1 MSAVWVSSSIFCIT
15 IAVLLTDWVHR
26 TIVVWVGAAVMMA
39 VGLTMGFYTQGQ
51 ALSSIDFNTLGLLL
65 GMMMLMAMLK
75 NTGAIEA
82 LAFVAVQK
90 AGGSPV
96 RLLAILGGLTTVIS
110 MALNNAT
117 VIILIAPVTIL
128 VANKLR
134 INPVPLLMA
143 EAFLSNLG
151 GTATLIGDPPNMLIG
166 SAAGL
171 SFNAFLVILL
181 PIVILAYYPV
191 IWTIRRMFAAD
202 LPASV
207 DMPASLVSIQPRDSI
222 TDKAGM
228 NKLGVVLGAMLAMF
242 TLQEALH
249 LQLAVITFFGVA
261 LAMAWI
267 LPNPE
272 ELFKEVDWNA
282 LLFFTALFIAVG
294 GLDAAGVMKAV
305 ASTLADFAGS
315 HVLLTAV
322 LLIWVA
328 AILSAVV
335 DNIPFVVA
343 MVPIIKGLETQG
355 VSMEPLWWAL
365 AIGAGFG
372 GNATPVGASANILT
386 MALAERAGHHI
397 SFRMWVRTGTLVA
410 VVSCAIATLAF
421 LVIFGLIKNYSGS

>member
-1 MSAVWVSSSIFCIT
+1 MSAVWVSSSIFFLT
-15 IAVLLTDWVHR
+15 IAVLLTDWIHR
-26 TIVVWVGAAVMMA
+26 TIVVWVGAATMLA

-65 GMMMLMAMLK
+65 GMMMLMAMFRH
-75 NTGAIEA
+75 TGAVEA
-82 LAFVAVQK
+82 LAFVAAQK
-90 AGGSPV
+90 AGGSPL

-110 MALNNAT
+110 MVLNNAT

-128 VANKLR
+128 VAAKLR

-171 SFNAFLVILL
+171 SFNAFLIILL
-181 PIVILAYYPV
+181 PVVLLAYYPTV
-191 IWTIRRMFAAD
+191 WAIRRMFAAD

-207 DMPASLVSIQPRDSI
+207 DQPASLLSLRPSDSI
-222 TDKAGM
+222 TDKTSVI
-228 NKLGVVLGAMLAMF
+228 KLGVVLGAMLMLF
-242 TLQEALH
+242 MLQDVLH
-249 LQLAVITFFGVA
+249 LQLAVITFLGVA

-272 ELFKEVDWNA
+272 ELFKEVDWNT
-282 LLFFTALFIAVG
+282 LLFFTSLFITVG
-294 GLDAAGVMKAV
+294 GLEAAGVMKAI
-305 ASTLADFAGS
+305 ASTLVDFAGA

-322 LLIWVA
+322 LLIWIA
-328 AILSAVV
+328 AVLSAVI

-343 MVPIIKGLETQG
+343 MIPIIKGLETQG
-355 VSMEPLWWAL
+355 ISMEPLWWAL

-372 GNATPVGASANILT
+372 GNATPIGASANILT
-386 MALAERAGHHI
+386 MALAERAGHPI
-397 SFRMWVRTGTLVA
+397 SFRMWVRTGALVA
-410 VVSCAIATLAF
+410 VVSCAVATLAF
-421 LVIFGLIKNYSGS
+421 LVIFGWIKS